1 MSEGFFLPI
10 WPLYQLF
17 FAGLTTDVVDTRYM
31 CPCAQ
36 VEVGGLRPDLT
47 CPSSQVK
54 DRCQRILS
62 KQLGKIL
69 NSGFAP
75 VRCPGTVSHV
85 PGCQP
90 SRWHKGPYL
99 GTLTCKARLPKNSK
113 SLAKGCSFV
122 LSGLWFAEQRGEHCN
137 VVQWQ
142 SSPLAINGVFA
153 ACGSSAAEYLCSWKS
168 ELEGLLLDAI

>member
-1 MSEGFFLPI
+1 MLLTPDTCARVPRQAGYAP
-10 WPLYQLF
+10 PLLS
-17 FAGLTTDVVDTRYM
+17 
-31 CPCAQ
+31 
-36 VEVGGLRPDLT
+36 DLA

-75 VRCPGTVSHV
+75 VRCPGTVSHI

-90 SRWHKGPYL
+90 SRWQKGAYL

-122 LSGLWFAEQRGEHCN
+122 LSGLWFAEQRGERCAMTKFTFRN
-137 VVQWQ
+137 QR
-142 SSPLAINGVFA
+142 SFCSPWKPRSRIFEFLNKRVRGLA
-153 ACGSSAAEYLCSWKS
+153 S
-168 ELEGLLLDAI
+168 